1 MATCDINV
9 VTNALAIQQTG
20 PRTVIV
26 PADPIVWSESTSYE
40 YLTLVTTEDYGRGY
54 VSKRDVPSGTP
65 ITDTDY
71 WIPVADYNA
80 QMKDIQQT
88 VAEINAKLE
97 NYQTQIDNNATAI
110 ESEATRAKAAESA
123 LQTKVDAIGKF
134 HKLVYIGDSWG
145 NGFYSGANHVNDGL
159 AQQIANALGITEVV
173 NLAVSGSGFY
183 QGDSGGAG
191 NFAGQIYGADDSE
204 VGDADLVV
212 VCGGQNDNS
221 QGAVNGVAAATNQ
234 LMNGIATKCPNAE
247 VHFFVCPLSQGRTFA
262 TDGDDI
268 ALDNPYLLRCMQ
280 RVHATLLNTPN
291 RIVAHQGC
299 HRWGWALGAQSASYI
314 DDKYHLTAAGYKE
327 LAYRMATL
335 ITNGGDWWPMLVGNV
350 SGYTGHGNVTRDRV
364 MEINGTI
371 YIQMAIELT
380 SENPV
385 NTEWTLPW
393 WAAPSN
399 TKFVTGISN
408 AGQTTTFFSLTNDN
422 ITKRC
427 KLNLEGQGAP
437 ANSWLF
443 FSISYPA
450 GI

>member
-1 MATCDINV
+1 MATCDVNV
-9 VTNALAIQQTG
+9 VANALAIQQTG

-26 PADPIVWSESTSYE
+26 PADPIVWSASTSYE
-40 YLTLVTTEDYGRGY
+40 YLTLVTSEDYGRGY

-65 ITDTDY
+65 LTDEDY

-88 VAEINAKLE
+88 VAQINAKLE
-97 NYQTQIDNNATAI
+97 NYQTQIDNNAAAI
-110 ESEATRAKAAESA
+110 ENEATRAKAAESD

-145 NGFYSGANHVNDGL
+145 NGFYSGSNHENDGL
-159 AQQIANALGITEVV
+159 ARQIAKALGVTEVV

-183 QGDSGGAG
+183 EGGSGASG
-191 NFAGQIYGADDSE
+191 NFAGQIYGADDST
-204 VGDADLVV
+204 VSDADLVV

-221 QGAVNGVAAATNQ
+221 QGAVNGISAATNQ
-234 LMNGIATKCPNAE
+234 LMNGIASKCPNAE

-262 TDGDDI
+262 TDADDI

-280 RVHATLLNTPN
+280 QVHATLLNTPN
-291 RIVAHQGC
+291 RIVTHQGC
-299 HRWGWALGAQSASYI
+299 HRWGWALGTQSASYI

-335 ITNGGDWWPMLVGNV
+335 IVNGGDWWPMLVGNV
-350 SGYTGHGNVTRDRV
+350 SGYNGQGNVKRDRV
-364 MEINGTI
+364 MEINGTV

-380 SENPV
+380 AENPV

-408 AGQTTTFFSLTNDN
+408 AGQNTTFFSLTNDD

-427 KLNLEGQGAP
+427 KLNLEGQAAP